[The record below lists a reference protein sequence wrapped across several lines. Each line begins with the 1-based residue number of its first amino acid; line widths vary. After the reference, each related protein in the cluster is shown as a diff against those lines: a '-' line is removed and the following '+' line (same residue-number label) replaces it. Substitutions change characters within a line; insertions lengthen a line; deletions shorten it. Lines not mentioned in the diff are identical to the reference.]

1 MSWRCDTYKLINDI
15 QDKLGYINID
25 LGQDSVDQLAFRQR
39 EIRIMVARKDVAE
52 EKRHLD
58 MCQSG
63 HASTHDLHLPSHHA
77 LCKVLSQE
85 AQQLAYG
92 LLIKS

>member
-1 MSWRCDTYKLINDI
+1 MVVAVEVAAVHLWLIVAADP
-15 QDKLGYINID
+15 
-25 LGQDSVDQLAFRQR
+25 AP
-39 EIRIMVARKDVAE
+39 VARKDVAE
-52 EKRHLD
+52 EKHHSDL
-58 MCQSG
+58 CQSG